1 MKQSNSTIS
10 PVNVSYRKIC
20 ELKEIPQDSGV
31 CALVDNKQIAIF
43 KISPDDKLYAISNH
57 DPFSKANVL
66 SRGIVGAKCGTPKV
80 ASPIYKQQFDL
91 TNGRC
96 IDNSNVTVP
105 TYPICLQDGYVYISS
120 EEQSV

>member
-1 MKQSNSTIS
+1 MIS
-10 PVNVSYRKIC
+10 SLDISYRKIC
-20 ELKEIPQDSGV
+20 KLKEIPQDSGV

-43 KISPDDKLYAISNH
+43 RISPDDKLYAISNH

-66 SRGIVGAKCGTPKV
+66 SRGIVGSKCGTPKV

-91 TNGRC
+91 TNGCC

-105 TYPICLQDGYVYISS
+105 TYPIILQDGVVYISTK
-120 EEQSV
+120 ENCV